1 MIQIIL
7 ILLIVFWALGYIHVG
22 NISIPNV
29 MLTHFNGKPVTLW
42 DLFIFLLVLWAI
54 GILPSPFREIAG
66 VLLVLWVLSLFGLIA
81 IAGISNLIVV
91 AIIIGI
97 VASFIKH

>member
-1 MIQIIL
+1 MIEILL
-7 ILLIVFWALGYIHVG
+7 ILLVVFWALGYVHVG

-29 MLTHFNGKPVTLW
+29 MLAHFNGRPITLW
-42 DLFIFLLVLWAI
+42 DLGIFLVILWAI

-81 IAGISNLIVV
+81 IAGLSNLIIV
-91 AIIIGI
+91 AIIVGI
-97 VASFIKH
+97 VASFIKR